1 MSRNET
7 NQLLKGALLLTA
19 AGILS
24 KLLSAGYRIP
34 LQNLTGDIGYY
45 VYQQVYPILGIVMV
59 LSLYGFPAAISKIRS
74 ETAGKA
80 GGQTI
85 RSFYFP
91 LFLILVVL
99 NGSLF
104 LFLYINAPN
113 LARWIGDPELISTYR
128 VTAIIFLFVP
138 FLALL
143 RGSFQGE
150 QRMAPTAISQVTEQL
165 VRVTLLI
172 TAAIVISVKQL
183 DIYEIGHA
191 AAIASIVGAL
201 AGAAVLFVL
210 FLKDMPRSREKEIIE
225 IPWNYYVRTML
236 LFGAV
241 AALNHM
247 VLLVIQFADTFTLLP
262 GLIESG
268 LAKQEAMEA
277 KGVFDRGQPLIQIGT
292 VLGSS
297 FALALLPTISQ
308 DRLRQQP
315 TLFYQYMRGALLFS
329 FYLALGA
336 TIGLVLIFR
345 EANVLLFQ
353 NEQGTADLRLLV
365 VSILLCS
372 LSVTAASIL
381 QGLGHVKRTAGFIL
395 GAFFIKWIANQL
407 LVPFLGITG
416 SALATILSLL
426 LLCAVTLYE
435 LKRKLPKLNL
445 MKVVNLRAMVIAI
458 GAMILYVLGMHALL
472 ADLFESSRGLL
483 LLYVIFIAITGG
495 GLYLFCLL
503 RFRAFNKNE
512 LSMLPFST
520 YLLRF
525 YKGREKNEQN

>member
-1 MSRNET
+1 MSKNET

-45 VYQQVYPILGIVMV
+45 VYQQIYPILGIIMV

-74 ETAGKA
+74 EIGSKA

-85 RSFYFP
+85 RNFYFP
-91 LFLILVVL
+91 LLLILFIL
-99 NGSLF
+99 NGAMFLF
-104 LFLYINAPN
+104 LFINAPN
-113 LARWIGDPELISTYR
+113 LARWIGDPELTSTYR
-128 VTAIIFLFVP
+128 ITAIVFLFVP

-150 QRMAPTAISQVTEQL
+150 QKMAPTAISQVSEQII
-165 VRVTLLI
+165 RVSLLI
-172 TAAIVISVKQL
+172 TAAIVISSNQL
-183 DIYEIGHA
+183 VIYQVGHT
-191 AAIASIVGAL
+191 AAIASIIGAV
-201 AGAAVLFVL
+201 AGTIVLIVF
-210 FLKDMPRSREKEIIE
+210 FLRDRPNILVEESTE

-277 KGVFDRGQPLIQIGT
+277 KGVFDRGQPLIQLGT

-297 FALALLPTISQ
+297 FALALLPNISQ
-308 DRLRQQP
+308 DRLKQQP
-315 TLFYQYMRGALLFS
+315 ALFYQYIRGGLLFS
-329 FYLALGA
+329 IYLAFGA
-336 TIGLVLIFR
+336 TIGLILIFR
-345 EANVLLFQ
+345 EANILLFQ
-353 NEQGTADLRLLV
+353 NDLGTGNLRLLV

-372 LSVTAASIL
+372 ISITAASIL
-381 QGLGHVKRTAGFIL
+381 QGLGHVKRTASFIL

-407 LVPFLGITG
+407 LVPIFGITG
-416 SALATILSLL
+416 SAVATVLSLL
-426 LLCAVTLYE
+426 LLCAVTFYE
-435 LKRKLPKLNL
+435 LQRKLPKLKF
-445 MKVVNLRAMVIAI
+445 MKVVNVRALGMAI
-458 GAMILYVLGMHALL
+458 GVMVLYVLIMHAWL
-472 ADLFESSRGLL
+472 ADYVQPSRFLL
-483 LLYVIFIAITGG
+483 LLYVVFIALTGG
-495 GLYLFCLL
+495 GVYLFCLL
-503 RFRAFNKNE
+503 RFRAFSRNE
-512 LSMLPFST
+512 VSMLPFSS
-520 YLLRF
+520 YILRF
-525 YKGREKNEQN
+525 YKGRLDNESN